1 MEVPQKISPTITKGL
16 ILQKT
21 IQMGTNRPAGS
32 LYTKIENRTATIEF
46 GHPASNSFVSELLDR
61 LTNELKKVSS
71 NEAVSIVVLKSEGDR
86 AFCSG
91 ASFDELLAI
100 SNAEEGT
107 TFFSGFANVIN
118 AMRECVQPII
128 GRVQGKAVGGGVGL
142 IAACDYVFASE
153 AASVRLSELSIGIAP
168 LVIAPAVQRKIGI
181 AGFTELAL
189 SPTEW
194 KNAYWSKEKGLY
206 SKVYNSI
213 KEMDKELDFFI
224 STLASY
230 NPEALRAIKKILW
243 EDTTSWS
250 ELLINRA
257 EFSGKLVLSP
267 TSKEKLKSLKK

>member
-1 MEVPQKISPTITKGL
+1 
-16 ILQKT
+16 
-21 IQMGTNRPAGS
+21 MGTNRPNGS

-46 GHPASNSFVSELLDR
+46 GHPASNSFVRELLDR
-61 LTNELKKVSS
+61 LTDELKKISS
-71 NEAVSIVVLKSEGDR
+71 NEAVSVVVLRSEGER
-86 AFCSG
+86 AFCAG

-100 SNAEEGT
+100 SNPDEGT

-118 AMRECVQPII
+118 AMRECTQPII

-153 AASVRLSELSIGIAP
+153 ASAIRLSELSIGIAP
-168 LVIAPAVQRKIGI
+168 LVIEPAVQRKIGI

-194 KNAYWSKEKGLY
+194 KNAYWAQEKGLY
-206 SKVYNSI
+206 SKVFNSI
-213 KEMDKELDFFI
+213 KEMDKELEFFMA
-224 STLASY
+224 SLASY

-250 ELLINRA
+250 ELLTKRA
-257 EFSGKLVLSP
+257 EISGMLALSP
-267 TSKEKLKSLKK
+267 SSKEKLNSLKK

>member
-21 IQMGTNRPAGS
+21 IQMGTNRPTGS

-61 LTNELKKVSS
+61 LTDELKKISS

-86 AFCSG
+86 AFCAG

-100 SNAEEGT
+100 SNPDEGT

-118 AMRECVQPII
+118 AMRECVHPII

-168 LVIAPAVQRKIGI
+168 LVIEPAVQRKIGM
-181 AGFTELAL
+181 AGFAELAL

-194 KNAYWSKEKGLY
+194 KNAYWAQEKGLY
-206 SKVYNSI
+206 SKVFNSI
-213 KEMDKELDFFI
+213 KEMDKELDFFM

-243 EDTTSWS
+243 EDTASWS
-250 ELLINRA
+250 ELLTSRA
-257 EFSGKLVLSP
+257 EISGKLALSP
-267 TSKEKLKSLKK
+267 ASKEKLNSLKK